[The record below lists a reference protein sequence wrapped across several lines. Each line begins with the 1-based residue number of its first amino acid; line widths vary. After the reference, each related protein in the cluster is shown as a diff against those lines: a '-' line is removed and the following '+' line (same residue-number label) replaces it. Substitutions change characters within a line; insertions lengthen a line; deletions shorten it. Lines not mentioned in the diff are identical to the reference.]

1 MAFLRNRTVNLLNL
15 HYGIHAVALSGGAAF
30 FMVYLLKAGV
40 GVEGVLLSI
49 AGILIGRLILRPWVI
64 PLGIRFGIRA
74 LVIAG
79 TFMSAMQYPL
89 LVGVHGV
96 GPALYLLCA
105 VSAAGDTLY
114 WSSYHAYFAALG
126 DHEHR
131 GHQIGM
137 REAIAALVGIVSPLA
152 TAFGLVTF
160 GAQPTFL
167 ATTAVVA
174 FSALPLFFTPDVAVE
189 RRVPGA
195 FKASL
200 PGIRLF
206 ATDGF
211 TGAGFYFVWQL
222 VLFFSLKQ
230 DFTDFGGAL
239 AIAAV
244 AGAIGGLVLGRH
256 IDLGGGARAAWIGPG
271 AIASVLVLRT
281 LAPGH
286 PVLAVAANALGA
298 LAACLYMPTLMT
310 AVYNQAK
317 LSPCTLRFHV
327 ASEAGWDI
335 GGASGILL
343 AALLFHLHV
352 PLADCL
358 LPALGGTVAALI
370 QLRAYFLKA
379 KKTTLV
385 SP

>member
-89 LVGVHGV
+89 LVRVHGV

-152 TAFGLVTF
+152 TAFGLITF
-160 GAQPTFL
+160 GARPTFL
-167 ATTAVVA
+167 ATAAVVM

-200 PGIRLF
+200 PGIKLF

-230 DFTDFGGAL
+230 DFADFGGAL
-239 AIAAV
+239 AIAAM

-271 AIASVLVLRT
+271 AIAFVLVLRT
-281 LAPGH
+281 LAPDH

-298 LAACLYMPTLMT
+298 LASCLYMPTLMT

-327 ASEAGWDI
+327 ASEGGWDI

-358 LPALGGTVAALI
+358 LPALGGTAAALI